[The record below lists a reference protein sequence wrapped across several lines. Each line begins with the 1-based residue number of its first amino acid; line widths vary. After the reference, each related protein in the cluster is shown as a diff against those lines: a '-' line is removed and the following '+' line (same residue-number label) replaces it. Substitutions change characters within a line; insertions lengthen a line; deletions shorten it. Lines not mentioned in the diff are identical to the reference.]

1 MSERVADLYHQQQ
14 ISAGVLGGLVVVSMV
29 LVSQARSK
37 YEVHVLWYPR
47 DTYFDGLM
55 LLMGLT
61 SLVLVATSWSLGYVA
76 PGFTS
81 ESGPR
86 GRRFRRVVLSMNRVG
101 LAMVLLVVAL
111 LIVPFSLVAG
121 VSTLLVG
128 AVMFIVVD
136 ELRLAALREA
146 HKELREAQA
155 AEQQAPTD

>member
-1 MSERVADLYHQQQ
+1 MSDRIADLYHQQQ
-14 ISAGVLGGLVVVSMV
+14 VSAGILGGLVTVSMV
-29 LVSQARSK
+29 LVSQARTK
-37 YEVHVLWYPR
+37 YEVQVLWYPK

-61 SLVLVATSWSLGYVA
+61 SLVLVATGWSLGYVA

-81 ESGPR
+81 ETGPR
-86 GRRFRRVVLSMNRVG
+86 GRRFRWVVLSMNRVG
-101 LAMVLLVVAL
+101 LAMVLLVVSL

-121 VSTLLVG
+121 VATLLVG

-146 HKELREAQA
+146 HKELKEAIA
-155 AEQQAPTD
+155 GEEPPPKG